1 MKHITIHSIGP
12 IVEADIYLKQ
22 INVIIGPQSLGKS
35 TILKI
40 ASYCTWV
47 EKKIEL
53 QQDSSIFAGDKFVQA
68 LKTFHK
74 MEDYINNDSSI
85 SYESDYMKFSYVHS
99 EKEFSFE
106 WKSARWDYKRPK
118 ISYIPSERNL
128 VAVIPNWF
136 EISLEQNNIRS
147 FMTEWET
154 ARRATTNLLDVL
166 NLNVSYRYDP
176 EQKKDMIQI
185 QDGSTMKI
193 TDISSGLQSL
203 IPLYV
208 HLAYLNS
215 LLNQSDNPSK
225 IAGDWVN
232 EELQNKIYDE
242 LFVKKGRTKAVER
255 TSLINDKGEKVEH
268 TMVYGKSIGKQNFFF
283 SHKEDIEEFEQI
295 LNRFFKTDHCDIFL
309 EEPENNLF
317 PPTQGGL
324 ADWLYDMTNGE
335 RANSLF
341 IATHSPYVLGKLL
354 EKKADIGFFFI
365 YSKDGKT
372 LVNTASS
379 EDMQTIYDFGV
390 DAFFNIENLAE

>member
-53 QQDSSIFAGDKFVQA
+53 QQDSSIFAGEKFVQA

-242 LFVKKGRTKAVER
+242 LFVKKGRTEAVER

-295 LNRFFKTDHCDIFL
+295 LNRFFKTDH
-309 EEPENNLF
+309 
-317 PPTQGGL
+317 
-324 ADWLYDMTNGE
+324 
-335 RANSLF
+335 
-341 IATHSPYVLGKLL
+341 
-354 EKKADIGFFFI
+354 
-365 YSKDGKT
+365 
-372 LVNTASS
+372 
-379 EDMQTIYDFGV
+379 
-390 DAFFNIENLAE
+390 